1 MTTTQTRRLVLFGG
15 RVRTYIRGN
24 RAATATSG
32 PVILWQCLRE
42 SDKPR
47 PRDWGP
53 EAA

>member
-1 MTTTQTRRLVLFGG
+1 MTTTQTRRRALFDG
-15 RVRTYIRGN
+15 RIRTYIRGHRVAKAN
-24 RAATATSG
+24 GG
-32 PVILWQCLRE
+32 PVILFQCIGE